1 MRRDVFAIE
10 WNKHCQHELLVH
22 PSCPSCF
29 FGDLEEFLSPMLRS
43 QIPELLRSQRLQ
55 PVLEP
60 LIREHPS
67 KAVTTFLSL
76 HVMSSM
82 SCRKYTVCHIAA
94 LLHWDCWICLTNP
107 TVPAQQCRNVD
118 LFNLR
123 KAWCLTHHRQC
134 SLRTACTHVA
144 GTSCTDFS
152 AIGKGEGEKG
162 ATYIHFLIWVAHR
175 KSLQEPVVV
184 QENVTNFPRD
194 TLQRLLPEYEW
205 TFGVVSPDCLGWPIR
220 RDRQWCVHGAKSFSI
235 RCLQVASPT
244 QHQCVDDRI
253 ISAYAHA
260 CCCSCILHIMLH
272 VVHVGIC

>member
-1 MRRDVFAIE
+1 M
-10 WNKHCQHELLVH
+10 
-22 PSCPSCF
+22 
-29 FGDLEEFLSPMLRS
+29 DLSDLR
-43 QIPELLRSQRLQ
+43 Q
-55 PVLEP
+55 
-60 LIREHPS
+60 
-67 KAVTTFLSL
+67 
-76 HVMSSM
+76 
-82 SCRKYTVCHIAA
+82 
-94 LLHWDCWICLTNP
+94 
-107 TVPAQQCRNVD
+107 
-118 LFNLR
+118 
-123 KAWCLTHHRQC
+123 AWCLRHHRHC

-235 RCLQVASPT
+235 PLSLSCSTDTAPVRRRPHYFCLCPCLLLQLHIAYHVA
-244 QHQCVDDRI
+244 
-253 ISAYAHA
+253 
-260 CCCSCILHIMLH
+260 CCSCWHLLNNVEFLCAGCILHVACCSCWHLLNNVTFLCAGCILYVACCSCLAFSEQCHISM
-272 VVHVGIC
+272 CW